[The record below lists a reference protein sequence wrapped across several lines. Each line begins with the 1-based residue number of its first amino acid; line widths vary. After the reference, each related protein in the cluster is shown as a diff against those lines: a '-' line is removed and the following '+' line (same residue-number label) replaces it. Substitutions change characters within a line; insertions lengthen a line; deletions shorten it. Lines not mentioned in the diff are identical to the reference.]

1 MEAFVQAEGEERE
14 EKEISKEACM
24 TLIFVRIFFILL
36 SIIVGFQ
43 IGSFVQIGSIDFAN
57 IGAGIGFIVALSI
70 IVFEFIMRK
79 VSVRGLSSA
88 VFGLLFGLIM
98 AKLVSD
104 TLSLIQLDPTLLY
117 SLRVVLTLVFCY
129 IGMIVAMRG
138 KDEFNIIVPYVKF
151 SRQDQREEFVILDT
165 SVIIDGRIA
174 DICTTRFLEGKF
186 IVPRFVLRELQKIAD
201 SNDSLKRARGRRGM
215 DILSKLQKNPN
226 IDIKIHNEDFSDIK
240 EVDAK
245 IVKLAKILSAK
256 VFTNDYN
263 LNKISEIQGVK
274 VLNVNELANALRP
287 VVLPGETL
295 EIRLVKEGK
304 EYNQGVGYL
313 EDGTM
318 VVVDN
323 GRRSIGQ
330 NVRVVVGSVL
340 QTAAGRMIFGKLP
353 EDIKRNHR

>member
-1 MEAFVQAEGEERE
+1 
-14 EKEISKEACM
+14 M
-24 TLIFVRIFFILL
+24 TLIFIRIFFIIL
-36 SIIVGFQ
+36 SVIIGFQ
-43 IGSFVQIGSIDFAN
+43 IGSFVRSGDVDYSAMGGIIGLI
-57 IGAGIGFIVALSI
+57 IALSI
-70 IVFEFIMRK
+70 IVVEFTMRK

-88 VFGLLFGLIM
+88 VFGLIFGLIM

-104 TLSLIQLDPTLLY
+104 TLALIQVDETLLY

-129 IGMIVAMRG
+129 LGMIVAIRG
-138 KDEFNIIVPYVKF
+138 RDEFNIIVPYVKF
-151 SRQDQREEFVILDT
+151 SRQGQREEFVILDT

-174 DICTTRFLEGKF
+174 DICNTRFLDGKF
-186 IVPRFVLRELQKIAD
+186 VVPRFVLKELQRIAD
-201 SNDSLKRARGRRGM
+201 SDDSLKRARGRRGM
-215 DILSKLQKNPN
+215 DILAKLQKNPN
-226 IDIKIHNEDFSDIK
+226 MDIKIHNEDFSDTK

-245 IVKLAKILSAK
+245 IVRLAKVLGAK

-263 LNKISEIQGVK
+263 LNKVAEIQGVK

-287 VVLPGETL
+287 VVLPGETMD
-295 EIRLVKEGK
+295 IRLIKEGK

-330 NVRVVVGSVL
+330 NVRVIVGSVL

-353 EDIKRNHR
+353 EDMKKNRH

>member
-1 MEAFVQAEGEERE
+1 
-14 EKEISKEACM
+14 M
-24 TLIFVRIFFILL
+24 TLIFIRFFFIIL
-36 SIIVGFQ
+36 SMIIGFQ
-43 IGSFVQIGSIDFAN
+43 IGSFIQIGGLDFSSLGAI
-57 IGAGIGFIVALSI
+57 IGLVAAVSI
-70 IVFEFIMRK
+70 IVFEFMMRR

-88 VFGLLFGLIM
+88 VFGLIFGLIM

-104 TLSLIQLDPTLLY
+104 TLSLVKLDATVLY
-117 SLRVVLTLVFCY
+117 SLKVVLTLIFCY
-129 IGMIVAMRG
+129 LGMIVAIRG

-151 SRQDQREEFVILDT
+151 SRQDQKDELVILDT

-174 DICTTRFLEGKF
+174 DISNIRFLEGKF
-186 IVPRFVLRELQKIAD
+186 VVPRFVLKELQQIAD
-201 SNDSLKRARGRRGM
+201 SGDSLKRARGRRGL
-215 DILSKLQKNPN
+215 DILGKLQKNPN
-226 IDIKIHNEDFSDIK
+226 IDIKIHNEDFHDIK

-245 IVKLAKILSAK
+245 IVKLAKVLGAK
-256 VFTNDYN
+256 IFTNDFN
-263 LNKISEIQGVK
+263 LNKIAEIQGVK

-295 EIRLVKEGK
+295 DIRLIKEGK

-323 GRRSIGQ
+323 GRRLIGQ
-330 NVRVVVGSVL
+330 NVRVTVGSVL

-353 EDIKRNHR
+353 EDLKKHKR